1 MKSEN
6 FIIGPAMIPS
16 KKMLRGPNKVVNEPH
31 KVFFTAETIVKI
43 REKFHQ
49 NNFDNRVNINHDGVQ
64 VKGVELTQSFIL
76 SEENRNDL
84 DSEFRELPA
93 GTWMVEY
100 RIDNED
106 IWQQIKD
113 KKLNGFSVEGIFNYE
128 L

>member
-1 MKSEN
+1 
-6 FIIGPAMIPS
+6 
-16 KKMLRGPNKVVNEPH
+16 MLRGPNKVVNEPH